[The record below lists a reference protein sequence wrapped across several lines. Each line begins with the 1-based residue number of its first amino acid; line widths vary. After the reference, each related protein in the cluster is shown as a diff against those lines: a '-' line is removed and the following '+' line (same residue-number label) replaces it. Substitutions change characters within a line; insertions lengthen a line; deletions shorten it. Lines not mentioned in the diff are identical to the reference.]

1 MVADAPKE
9 GMSFEE
15 IGEKIG
21 MTPER
26 ARQIYNEA
34 IAKIQRALRKNPEL
48 AEALFT
54 HLENCGRRNLRY
66 PKIPE
71 VIEREPDC

>member
-34 IAKIQRALRKNPEL
+34 IAKIQRLLRKNPEL

-54 HLENCGRRNLRY
+54 HLENSERRNLRY

-71 VIEREPDC
+71 AIERDPD